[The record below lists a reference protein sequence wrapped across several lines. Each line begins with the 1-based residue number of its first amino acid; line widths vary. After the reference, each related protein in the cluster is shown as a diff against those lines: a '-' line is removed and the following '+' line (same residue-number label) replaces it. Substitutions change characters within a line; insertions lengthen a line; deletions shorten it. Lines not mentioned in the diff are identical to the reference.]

1 MVLATSRI
9 LEKGSTLMKQL
20 DVRPTLLAG
29 GEPFMDIMKFV
40 EALEPGEGFELL
52 ATFRPDPLLT
62 VMATKGFSSAVAELG
77 DGSWLV
83 TFNPA
88 D

>member
-1 MVLATSRI
+1 
-9 LEKGSTLMKQL
+9 MKQL

-29 GEPFMDIMKFV
+29 GEPFMDIMTFV
-40 EALEPGEGFELL
+40 NTLEPGEGFELL
-52 ATFRPDPLLT
+52 ATFRPDPLLK
-62 VMATKGFSSAVAELG
+62 VMETKGFSNVSAELG

-83 TFNPA
+83 TFTPA